1 MALDMSAHWAQ
12 NWRVTSEVIYDTQED
27 ILKKSNVGF
36 RYRDSS
42 KRLLNITYRFTR
54 RPKETGINV
63 SSKNIKQG
71 DISGFWPLK
80 GNLNFVW
87 RWNHDF
93 TNSRELEIFSG
104 LEYNS
109 CCWRAS
115 IVAHRG
121 IRRDDYVL
129 YPERDLKARN
139 SILFQIQ
146 FKGLAG
152 DDGRIDSILQ
162 KGIYGYETM
171 HGF

>member
-1 MALDMSAHWAQ
+1 MMFEQ
-12 NWRVTSEVIYDTQED
+12 KD
-27 ILKKSNVGF
+27 ILKKSNIGF
-36 RYRDSS
+36 RYRDSNR
-42 KRLLNITYRFTR
+42 RLFNITYRFTR
-54 RPKETGINV
+54 RPKQVGSNV
-63 SSKNIKQG
+63 FSQDIKQG
-71 DISGFWPLK
+71 DISGFWPLTS
-80 GNLNFVW
+80 NLNFVW

-115 IVAHRG
+115 LVAHRG
-121 IRRDDYVL
+121 IRRDDDVL
-129 YPERDLKARN
+129 FPEKDLQARN

-152 DDGRIDSILQ
+152 NDGRIDSILQ
-162 KGIYGYETM
+162 KGIYGYEPM